1 MAADVVVVG
10 AMSSSDA
17 MVAVVALAAE
27 VNLIGVADMTDVVAD
42 DTNSDGTGYCCNAC
56 RWS

>member
-17 MVAVVALAAE
+17 MVAVVALADE

-42 DTNSDGTGYCCNAC
+42 DTNSDGTGYGGNGC